1 MTVSFQSLAGGEQQ
15 SMKMLADSIF
25 SSLRVSLPGIIESFD
40 PESCTCTVQP
50 ALRGQLVDAS
60 GNYSSSALP
69 LLVDVPVIFPRGG
82 GCTITFPIAADDE
95 CLVIFSDR
103 CIDFWW
109 QNGGVQETVD
119 PRMHD
124 LSDAFA
130 IVGPQSQAKKI
141 SGVST
146 TSIQVRTD
154 DGASFIELKQ
164 DGQVNITTSL
174 LTVNG
179 DVKVNGSVTS
189 TGDQTAVGISLTG
202 HTHSGVHKGE
212 STTGGP
218 Q

>member
-1 MTVSFQSLAGGEQQ
+1 MTVSHQSLAGGEQQ
-15 SMKMLADSIF
+15 AMKALADSIL

-50 ALRGQLVDAS
+50 ALRGQVADVQ
-60 GNYSSSALP
+60 GNYSSSVLP

-82 GCTITFPIAADDE
+82 GFTMTFPVRAGDE
-95 CLVIFSDR
+95 CLVVFSDR

-141 SGVST
+141 SGIST
-146 TSIQVRTD
+146 TSVQVRTD

-164 DGQVNITTSL
+164 GGSVNITTPL

-179 DVKVNGSVTS
+179 DVRVNGAITS
-189 TGDQTAVGISLTG
+189 TGDQVANGISQTG
-202 HTHSGVHKGE
+202 HKHGGVQSGG
-212 STTGGP
+212 SSSGGP